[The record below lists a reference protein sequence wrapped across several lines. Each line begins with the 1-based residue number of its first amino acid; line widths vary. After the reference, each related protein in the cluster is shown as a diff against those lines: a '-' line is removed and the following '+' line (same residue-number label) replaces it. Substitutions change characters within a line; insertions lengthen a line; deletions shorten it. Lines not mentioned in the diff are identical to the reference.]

1 MYVYIGGYFQC
12 NRFQADAASLEQGG
26 MYVYD
31 HLYWPKSNLKPSYT
45 LTLPP
50 QIITLWRHLLP
61 TLLNNVT
68 TSFST
73 SLGQG
78 GGVAAGDG
86 DDEEEGDEAADHIM
100 STLSAHASI
109 VPHVS

>member
-1 MYVYIGGYFQC
+1 M
-12 NRFQADAASLEQGG
+12 
-26 MYVYD
+26 
-31 HLYWPKSNLKPSYT
+31 PSYI
-45 LTLPP
+45 LPPLPP
-50 QIITLWRHLLP
+50 QINTLRHRYLLP
-61 TLLNNVT
+61 TILSHT

-78 GGVAAGDG
+78 GGAAGDG

-109 VPHVS
+109 LPHVSYILSLALYYITHTAVSTYAHDVLCLKLF